1 MADEL
6 MDAFVEDSKEHLES
20 IESDILALESMGGDF
35 DEELVNRIFRTAHSI
50 KGAAG
55 FLGLTAIGSLAHKL
69 ENALHLLRDGQ
80 LTSEGPVCQILLQGF
95 DMLRVMID
103 APEESE
109 NLDISSVLE
118 DVKGLLSAESQIR
131 AETTLSL
138 AATDGHHVF
147 DVDMLTLEQAL
158 KGGKFLYHIE
168 FDLIH
173 DIHRQD
179 KTPYEIIKTLQDS
192 GLILDCRLDTE
203 AVGNLEMGMANM
215 IPMNVLYASIIDPDI
230 VGMLLN
236 VSSEK
241 IRELDKALFQRQPG
255 PSDAE
260 HDPALSP
267 SPTVTESP
275 DMPSAL
281 RVESGVAV
289 VDIDEKPDPAQ
300 AAGLHQALLEAVRLS
315 PHVRLNLDT
324 TLEVDASFAQLAA
337 ATYQSCAR
345 RGGSFGFLHPPG
357 DSVAKSLRNM
367 GLSWLLGGSA

>member
-55 FLGLTAIGSLAHKL
+55 FLGLTAIGKLAHKL

-109 NLDISSVLE
+109 NLDISSVLA

-138 AATDGHHVF
+138 AATDGHNVF

-158 KGGKFLYHIE
+158 KGGKFLYHVE

-230 VGMLLN
+230 IGMLLN

-241 IRELDKALFQRQPG
+241 IRELDKALFRKQPR
-255 PSDAE
+255 PSDAV
-260 HDPALSP
+260 HDPALFP
-267 SPTVTESP
+267 SPAVTESP
-275 DMPSAL
+275 GRPSAL
-281 RVESGVAV
+281 RVERGVAV
-289 VDIDEKPDPAQ
+289 VGIDEKPDPAQ
-300 AAGLHQALLEAVRLS
+300 AAGLHQALLEAVRRS
-315 PHVRLNLDT
+315 PHVRLDLDA